1 MKNSLATLFI
11 SVAIITSFWIAGN
24 AYKYKFKTNETIS
37 VTGLADKEFIS
48 DQIIWRG
55 DYSRKNLDL
64 KTAYIQLKDDEVKI
78 REYLKEKGLTDT
90 EMVFS
95 SVSIQKEFKERYNAE
110 GTSIGSDFS
119 GYNLTQSVT
128 LDSRDLDKIEKISRE
143 VTELIE
149 IGIEL
154 NSNPPLYYYS
164 KLSELKVDLLAKAS
178 TDARQR
184 AETIAKNSRSTLGK
198 IKRANMGVFQIT
210 GLNSNENFS
219 YGGSFNTSSKNKKAS
234 ITIKSDYALD

>member
-1 MKNSLATLFI
+1 
-11 SVAIITSFWIAGN
+11 
-24 AYKYKFKTNETIS
+24 
-37 VTGLADKEFIS
+37 
-48 DQIIWRG
+48 
-55 DYSRKNLDL
+55 
-64 KTAYIQLKDDEVKI
+64 
-78 REYLKEKGLTDT
+78 
-90 EMVFS
+90 MVFS